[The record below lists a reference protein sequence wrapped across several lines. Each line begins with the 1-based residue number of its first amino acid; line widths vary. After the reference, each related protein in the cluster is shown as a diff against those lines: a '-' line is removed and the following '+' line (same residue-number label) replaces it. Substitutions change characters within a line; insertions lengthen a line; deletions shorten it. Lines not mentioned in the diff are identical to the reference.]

1 MIHNLAA
8 QLGERLG
15 FGARAV
21 PDGHVMAGLD
31 QPFGHGCPHAPRP
44 DPTDLVLV
52 ILTVRR
58 HCMLLAKAPD
68 SASSLITGR
77 KRRPRSK
84 NSTLGKTRRALC
96 IFLTE
101 VYGLA
106 IRARALAQASR

>member
-1 MIHNLAA
+1 HNLAA

-21 PDGHVMAGLD
+21 PDGHVIAGLD
-31 QPFGHGCPHAPRP
+31 QPFGHGCPHALRP

-84 NSTLGKTRRALC
+84 NGTLGETRRALC

-101 VYGLA
+101 VYGFDLK
-106 IRARALAQASR
+106 ARELGPAGR